1 MLAKDS
7 REKPQSEQA
16 IRLIA
21 ACIVIG
27 FFGSILYASQALSLA
42 QVVSV
47 IGVAVVIAGAAL
59 LTGSLLGFLFGI
71 PRTLQQETTVAA
83 SQNQSKD
90 IAKQDSPQG
99 ISYQVNTNLEQ
110 ISDWLTKILVGV
122 GLTQISALPEALQ
135 NYATYTSAGLGNF
148 PSSQVFAVALLVY
161 FLICGFLISYLW
173 TRLYLAGAF
182 RQADV
187 AAIGGKL
194 AEVESKINDLERQ
207 AEIDAK
213 ALGIFQ
219 RQLNPAADTP
229 PIPQDEINARIRSAS
244 SSVKV
249 QIFSQAQSV
258 RSENWRDRQNKPKM
272 ERTIPIF
279 RALVASDTDDVYH
292 TNHGQL
298 AFALKDQR
306 QPNWAEAVS
315 ELTKAIEIRGPW
327 QEHGWLLYEFNRAIC
342 QINLDEAFKQGQES
356 DNKTKQLIL
365 SDLKAAGNAAALA
378 DLIADDPTISQWLE
392 LNGTTGSKATSRRK

>member
-148 PSSQVFAVALLVY
+148 Q
-161 FLICGFLISYLW
+161 
-173 TRLYLAGAF
+173 
-182 RQADV
+182 
-187 AAIGGKL
+187 IG
-194 AEVESKINDLERQ
+194 
-207 AEIDAK
+207 
-213 ALGIFQ
+213 
-219 RQLNPAADTP
+219 
-229 PIPQDEINARIRSAS
+229 
-244 SSVKV
+244 
-249 QIFSQAQSV
+249 
-258 RSENWRDRQNKPKM
+258 
-272 ERTIPIF
+272 
-279 RALVASDTDDVYH
+279 RAHV
-292 TNHGQL
+292 
-298 AFALKDQR
+298 
-306 QPNWAEAVS
+306 
-315 ELTKAIEIRGPW
+315 
-327 QEHGWLLYEFNRAIC
+327 
-342 QINLDEAFKQGQES
+342 
-356 DNKTKQLIL
+356 
-365 SDLKAAGNAAALA
+365 
-378 DLIADDPTISQWLE
+378 
-392 LNGTTGSKATSRRK
+392 